1 MFCKVY
7 NENQKELE
15 KCTTS
20 IVCVSYESDLQLKQT
35 GKIDFFINHQ
45 KKLLSLEPNPLSSSF
60 YDTTLGLFGL
70 DGYVL
75 LI

>member
-45 KKLLSLEPNPLSSSF
+45 KKLLSLEPNLLSSSF

-70 DGYVL
+70 DGYVQ

>member
-1 MFCKVY
+1 MNLIY
-7 NENQKELE
+7 NKN
-15 KCTTS
+15 
-20 IVCVSYESDLQLKQT
+20 KQ

-45 KKLLSLEPNPLSSSF
+45 KKLVSLKPSPLSSSF
-60 YDTTLGLFGL
+60 YDTTFGLFGL